1 MRKKLKAVKEDLYE
15 ALKLIRY
22 AQTRETDYSTEWR
35 RFCYHLIVNTSKSR
49 LALRL
54 HRDIAIPTPPFHKA
68 VQNAPDVAA
77 ELAKIIDA
85 YKKRRL
91 GKSG

>member
-1 MRKKLKAVKEDLYE
+1 MRKKLTAVKENLYE
-15 ALKLIRY
+15 ALRLLRYTQIRLTSY
-22 AQTRETDYSTEWR
+22 NTEWR
-35 RFCYHLIVNTSKSR
+35 RIHYHLIVNTRKNS
-49 LALRL
+49 LDLRL

-85 YKKRRL
+85 YKKRRR
-91 GKSG
+91 G